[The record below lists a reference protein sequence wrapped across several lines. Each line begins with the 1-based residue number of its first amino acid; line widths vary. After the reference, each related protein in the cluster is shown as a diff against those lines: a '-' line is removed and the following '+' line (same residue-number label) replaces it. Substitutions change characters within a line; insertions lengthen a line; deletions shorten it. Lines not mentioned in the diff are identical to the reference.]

1 MKNILGIDLGTSS
14 VKMIYHDGENIHK
27 VKEKYEEIS
36 PDGWMAAIKKCTA
49 RLDLSGLRA
58 VGLSSQVGTYL
69 VDFKDVISW
78 NDPEGK
84 DELDEILASVS
95 REEFIREIGMPHPNI
110 ISYPLPRLLYIKR
123 HFKGAK
129 YVCQPKD
136 WLVSALSSDS
146 LSGNLFASDLFSWRG
161 LADLNCA
168 ETKFSEF
175 LLRKFEL
182 DDLILPSPGDPMHPV
197 ARVTREGSE
206 ISGIPEGV
214 SIIVGCND
222 FFAGLLGMG
231 IINEGDAF
239 DITGTS
245 EHLGILTAAIPEN
258 DDSLV
263 CGPYF
268 NHNAH
273 YGVTQSSG
281 KSLDFGM
288 ELYDFGKIDIE
299 KCLAQNPPIFL
310 PYVNGERA
318 PIWDKDARGV
328 FFGISEGCD
337 KEMLS
342 YSVLEGVCFS
352 IYHIYEAMGKPPI
365 SSLTVS
371 GGAAKDALM
380 NKMKASLFNCH
391 VYVPEETDSSAYG
404 AMMLAAIGIGDYAD
418 RAKDGTS
425 FGDIIGELCSKKL
438 AASPDERL
446 GNRLRERF
454 ETYKALYPALKD
466 NFALLKPNH

>member
-14 VKMIYHDGENIHK
+14 VKMIYRHGDKIHK
-27 VKEKYEEIS
+27 VKEKYEEIT
-36 PDGWMAAIKKCTA
+36 PEGWLAAIKRCTA
-49 RLDLSGLRA
+49 RLDLSALDA

-69 VDFKDVISW
+69 VDFKDIISW
-78 NDPEGK
+78 NSPEGK
-84 DELDEILASVS
+84 DELDEILSSVS
-95 REEFIREIGMPHPNI
+95 REEFICEIGMPHPNI

-129 YVCQPKD
+129 FVCQPKD
-136 WLVSALSSDS
+136 WLCMRLC
-146 LSGNLFASDLFSWRG
+146 DLYVTDEFSWRG
-161 LADLNCA
+161 LSKLGHLRYSQNLLKNFGLEDLVLPSVTEPWTVLSRVSA
-168 ETKFSEF
+168 ETSA
-175 LLRKFEL
+175 EL
-182 DDLILPSPGDPMHPV
+182 
-197 ARVTREGSE
+197 
-206 ISGIPEGV
+206 GIPEGTA
-214 SIIVGCND
+214 IIVGCND

-245 EHLGILTAAIPEN
+245 EHLGLLTANIPEK

-268 NHNAH
+268 QHNAH

-288 ELYDFGKIDIE
+288 ELYDFSKIDIE
-299 KCLAQNPPIFL
+299 KCLGENPPVFL
-310 PYVNGERA
+310 PYLTGERA

-337 KEMLS
+337 KELLS

-352 IYHIYEAMGKPPI
+352 IYHVYETMGKPKI
-365 SSLTVS
+365 GSLTVS
-371 GGAAKDALM
+371 GGAAKDTLM
-380 NKMKASLFNCH
+380 NKMKASLFNCP

-404 AMMLAAIGIGDYAD
+404 AVILASIGIGDYAEKFD
-418 RAKDGTS
+418 RGAAL
-425 FGDIIGELCSKKL
+425 GDIMGELCPKNL
-438 AASPDERL
+438 AAEPDEVL
-446 GNRLRERF
+446 GDRLRERF
-454 ETYKALYPALKD
+454 EIYKSLYPALKD
-466 NFALLKPNH
+466 KFSLLK

>member
-14 VKMIYHDGENIHK
+14 VKMIYDDGTTVHK

-69 VDFKDVISW
+69 IDFKEVISW
-78 NDPEGK
+78 NSPEGK

-95 REEFIREIGMPHPNI
+95 REEFIDEIGMPHPNI
-110 ISYPLPRLLYIKR
+110 ISYPLPRLLYIKK
-123 HFKGAK
+123 HYPQTKF
-129 YVCQPKD
+129 VCQPKD
-136 WLVSALSSDS
+136 WLCYALGGNYVSDK
-146 LSGNLFASDLFSWRG
+146 FSWRG
-161 LADLNCA
+161 LANLGG
-168 ETKFSEF
+168 EGYSQI
-175 LLRKFEL
+175 LLRKFDL
-182 DDLILPSPGDPMHPV
+182 DSLALPQLSDPSASV
-197 ARVTREGSE
+197 AHVTREGSA
-206 ISGIPEGV
+206 ISGIPEGTEIV
-214 SIIVGCND
+214 VGCND

-245 EHLGILTAAIPEN
+245 EHLGLLTAAIPEN

-273 YGVTQSSG
+273 YGVTGSSG
-281 KSLDFGM
+281 KSLDFG
-288 ELYDFGKIDIE
+288 LGLCDFGRLDLE
-299 KCLAQNPPIFL
+299 KCLAKNPPIFL
-310 PYVNGERA
+310 PYLTGERA

-337 KEMLS
+337 NELLS
-342 YSVLEGVCFS
+342 YSTLEGVCFS
-352 IYHIYEAMGKPPI
+352 IYHIYETMGKPYI
-365 SSLTVS
+365 GSLTVS

-380 NKMKASLFNCH
+380 NKMKASLFNCPI
-391 VYVPEETDSSAYG
+391 YVPEETDSSAYG
-404 AMMLAAIGIGDYAD
+404 AQILASVGMGDFESVKVAIAENCRKNTSATPDAD
-418 RAKDGTS
+418 
-425 FGDIIGELCSKKL
+425 
-438 AASPDERL
+438 L
-446 GNRLRERF
+446 GNKLRERF
-454 ETYKALYPALKD
+454 EIYKGLYPALKD
-466 NFALLKPNH
+466 KFALLKK